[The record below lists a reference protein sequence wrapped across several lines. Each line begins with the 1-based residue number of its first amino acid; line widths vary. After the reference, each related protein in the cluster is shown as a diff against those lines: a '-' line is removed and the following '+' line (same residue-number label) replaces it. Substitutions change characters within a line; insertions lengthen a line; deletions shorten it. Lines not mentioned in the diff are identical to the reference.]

1 MSTILDPRAGWPAET
16 GIGES
21 LLAIAE
27 NATAREPTSR
37 PSAQSVGER
46 YGFDLLIL
54 LSPA

>member
-27 NATAREPTSR
+27 NATAGEPTSR